1 MPIYLSN
8 MSQFKSHITKISVF
22 KKKILKFFEF
32 PPSNSKGGIFI
43 MKSKKILL
51 SIRAFKNLD
60 RFLLIVRKMQ
70 N

>member
-1 MPIYLSN
+1 
-8 MSQFKSHITKISVF
+8 
-22 KKKILKFFEF
+22 
-32 PPSNSKGGIFI
+32 

-70 N
+70 NWSFIKNSYCQNNIGLFEPLFQKSGRN

>member
-8 MSQFKSHITKISVF
+8 MSQFKSHITKNCIF
-22 KKKILKFFEF
+22 KKKTKNFLNS
-32 PPSNSKGGIFI
+32 PPINSKGGIFI